1 MSQRT
6 NCTIL
11 LIDDEQ
17 AGLQLRKLVLEN
29 TGYQVFSATSPDEAM
44 SLFRLHDVDV
54 VVTDHLL
61 GRATA
66 AALAAS
72 MKRLKPHVPI
82 VSRSGTTNID
92 EALRYADHFIGKAEG
107 PDTLIATLD
116 RVLAQSAGKRKPVP
130 VGQSPALGDLST
142 VQALLAAIIEDSTDA
157 ILSKTLDGIVTSW
170 NHAAEIMYGYTR
182 EEMVGKPVATLLPAD
197 RPDEVAH
204 ILSRLKRGERISHF
218 ETIRLSKN
226 GRKLQVALTISPIRN
241 GQGELIGA
249 STIARDIT
257 EQKNA
262 EEALRKA
269 EKLALAGRM
278 ATTVAHE
285 INNPLEA
292 IGNILYLLQNAVELN
307 AEARSYVDAAQQ
319 ELKRVSEI
327 TTLTLGMQR
336 GAADRNESVQ
346 VSKLI
351 ENVLTLY
358 QRKTKSLGI
367 EVQRRYD
374 YDGAVFG
381 SLGELRQV
389 FSNLIVNAM
398 DALADNGNKLI
409 ISVRRG
415 RRWDTGAEG
424 VRVSILYAGPGIA
437 SDHLSQLFQAF
448 YTTKGERGTGIGLWV
463 SNTIIKKHG
472 GNLRVHSSVRA
483 GRSGTCFS
491 VFLPLE
497 SVAELSQ
504 AV

>member
-82 VSRSGTTNID
+82 VSLSGTTNID

-182 EEMVGKPVATLLPAD
+182 EEMVGKPVD
-197 RPDEVAH
+197 
-204 ILSRLKRGERISHF
+204 
-218 ETIRLSKN
+218 
-226 GRKLQVALTISPIRN
+226 
-241 GQGELIGA
+241 
-249 STIARDIT
+249 
-257 EQKNA
+257 
-262 EEALRKA
+262 
-269 EKLALAGRM
+269 
-278 ATTVAHE
+278 
-285 INNPLEA
+285 
-292 IGNILYLLQNAVELN
+292 
-307 AEARSYVDAAQQ
+307 DAA
-319 ELKRVSEI
+319 S
-327 TTLTLGMQR
+327 G
-336 GAADRNESVQ
+336 GPA
-346 VSKLI
+346 
-351 ENVLTLY
+351 
-358 QRKTKSLGI
+358 
-367 EVQRRYD
+367 
-374 YDGAVFG
+374 
-381 SLGELRQV
+381 
-389 FSNLIVNAM
+389 
-398 DALADNGNKLI
+398 
-409 ISVRRG
+409 RRG
-415 RRWDTGAEG
+415 CAHLEQAQTRRT
-424 VRVSILYAGPGIA
+424 
-437 SDHLSQLFQAF
+437 H
-448 YTTKGERGTGIGLWV
+448 
-463 SNTIIKKHG
+463 
-472 GNLRVHSSVRA
+472 
-483 GRSGTCFS
+483 
-491 VFLPLE
+491 LPLRDNSTLQE
-497 SVAELSQ
+497 WTQ
-504 AV
+504 AAGCADDLAYPQWAG